1 MHDTSYFAPYV
12 DPKME
17 FCSNVWMKKRSLCVM
32 RDVINSMLPVAN
44 DTELLCG
51 GILSAA
57 DLHEMLI

>member
-1 MHDTSYFAPYV
+1 
-12 DPKME
+12 ME